1 MGNPFFKPK
10 AKERTGYPT
19 QKPII
24 LLEQIL
30 KLVTDENDLVIDPF
44 VGSGTTVVAAKILNR
59 KYIGIDKSQEA
70 ITLTKDRLN
79 SLIKT
84 ESYLLKKGRAAY
96 QNLPEKHMDILR
108 HLNITP
114 VQRNSGI
121 DGFLKEYIYN
131 KPVSLK
137 IQREDE
143 TLEEAANR
151 LLKASKIKQ
160 CSFMI
165 LIRTHIDYLDIFD
178 FNTIPDNMRI
188 IDSYE
193 VQIDTLTD
201 EFKKY
206 ACESY

>member
-1 MGNPFFKPK
+1 
-10 AKERTGYPT
+10 
-19 QKPII
+19 
-24 LLEQIL
+24 
-30 KLVTDENDLVIDPF
+30 
-44 VGSGTTVVAAKILNR
+44 
-59 KYIGIDKSQEA
+59 
-70 ITLTKDRLN
+70 
-79 SLIKT
+79 
-84 ESYLLKKGRAAY
+84 
-96 QNLPEKHMDILR
+96 MDILR

-165 LIRTHIDYLDIFD
+165 LIRTDRKSTRLNSSD